1 MDKVTINF
9 KITADEESVN
19 VFMAM
24 LSHMECCSRHGHSSK
39 FEVFADGDGA
49 IRFSYDDDEYHD
61 KEVIGYLQKT
71 NTFIDNIE
79 NKGKHVLFDYPE
91 GLKGI

>member
-1 MDKVTINF
+1 MEKITINF
-9 KITADEESVN
+9 KITADIQSMN

-49 IRFSYDDDEYHD
+49 MRFSYDYDEYHD
-61 KEVIGYLQKT
+61 KEVIDYLKKT
-71 NTFIDNIE
+71 NTLIDNIE

-91 GLKGI
+91 GLKES